1 MNGCTGRDKDVEGA
15 RFWFVVVGL
24 GFLFFILNDV
34 MKISILCI
42 YMWTEKKKNTNILE
56 AWISYSKILFTYRPE

>member
-15 RFWFVVVGL
+15 RFWFVVVVGL

-42 YMWTEKKKNTNILE
+42 YM
-56 AWISYSKILFTYRPE
+56 

>member
-15 RFWFVVVGL
+15 HFWFVVVGL

-42 YMWTEKKKNTNILE
+42 YM
-56 AWISYSKILFTYRPE
+56 